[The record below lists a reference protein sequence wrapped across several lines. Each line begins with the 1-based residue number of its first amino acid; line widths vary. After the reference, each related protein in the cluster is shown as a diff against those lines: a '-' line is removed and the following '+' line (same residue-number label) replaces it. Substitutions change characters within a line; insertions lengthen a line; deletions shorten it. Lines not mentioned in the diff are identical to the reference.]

1 VCLDIV
7 YKQQRK
13 SKKRYMNNGVF
24 GLRRSYNII
33 RELAL
38 SDFRLKYHD
47 SVLGYFWSL
56 LNPILQF
63 VVLHFVF
70 SYLFVVQVP
79 KFTFYLLS
87 GIVFWNFFYDATL
100 SGMNAVYSKAAIS
113 KKVYFPRT
121 IIVFS
126 STATAL
132 ISFIINTMILWL
144 VIILFDHFSVNQFL
158 IVIPFLSI
166 ILLAIGTAFLLSVFY
181 IYFRD
186 TIQIWLVCLNVGFW
200 LTPIV
205 YNALTAP
212 LQLKMIALFNPLGRI
227 LIMLRSFL
235 VYNDYPSVEFIIT
248 TLVFCLI
255 FFVIGY
261 WLFNKHSHKIVEY
274 L

>member
-1 VCLDIV
+1 
-7 YKQQRK
+7 
-13 SKKRYMNNGVF
+13 MNNGAF
-24 GLRRSYNII
+24 GLQKSFNIV

-38 SDFRLKYHD
+38 ADFRMKYHD

-56 LNPILQF
+56 LNPLLQF

-70 SYLFVVQVP
+70 SYLYVAVVP

-87 GIVFWNFFYDATL
+87 GIVFWNFFHDATL
-100 SGMNAVYSKAAIS
+100 SGMNAVYAKAAIS
-113 KKVYFPRT
+113 KKIYFPRS
-121 IIVFS
+121 IIIFS
-126 STATAL
+126 STTTAL
-132 ISFIINTMILWL
+132 ISFVINTTILWL
-144 VIILFDHFSVNQFL
+144 VVIVFDHFSVNQFL
-158 IVIPFLSI
+158 IIIPFLSI
-166 ILLAIGTAFLLSVFY
+166 IIFAAGTSCILSVFY

-212 LQLKMIALFNPLGRI
+212 LPLKMVALFNPIGRI

-235 VYNDYPSVEFIIT
+235 IFNDYPSTEFIIT
-248 TLVFCLI
+248 TMVFSAI
-255 FFVIGY
+255 VFVFGF
-261 WLFNKHSHKIVEY
+261 WLFNKHSDKIVEY

>member
-1 VCLDIV
+1 
-7 YKQQRK
+7 
-13 SKKRYMNNGVF
+13 MNNNSF
-24 GLRRSYNII
+24 GLKKSYNII

-38 SDFRLKYHD
+38 ADFRMKYHD

-56 LNPILQF
+56 LNPLLQF

-70 SYLFVVQVP
+70 SYLFVVSVP

-87 GIVFWNFFYDATL
+87 GIVFWNFFHDATL
-100 SGMNAVYSKAAIS
+100 SGMNAVYAKSSVS
-113 KKVYFPRT
+113 KKIYFPRS
-121 IIVFS
+121 IIIFS
-126 STATAL
+126 STLTAL
-132 ISFIINTMILWL
+132 ISFIINTIILWL
-144 VIILFDHFSVNQFL
+144 VIIVFDHFSVNQFL
-158 IVIPFLSI
+158 FVIPFLSI
-166 ILLAIGTAFLLSVFY
+166 ILFAMGTAFILSVFY

-212 LQLKMIALFNPLGRI
+212 LPLKMVALFNPVGRI

-235 VYNDYPSVEFIIT
+235 VYDDFPSVEFMVT
-248 TLVFCLI
+248 TFVFCIII
-255 FFVIGY
+255 FVFGW
-261 WLFNKHSHKIVEY
+261 WLFNKHSYKIVEY